1 MKKLQSSVNRKNW
14 KIERHYA
21 DGNLDMLLEAKDSTD
36 EVSKTFTGIDAKTA
50 DKLQHLFDKASTARE
65 VSLKLKALR
74 M

>member
-14 KIERHYA
+14 KIERHYS
-21 DGNLDMLLEAKDSTD
+21 DGTLDVLLEAKDATA
-36 EVSKTFTGIDAKTA
+36 EVSKKCVGVDSKTA
-50 DKLQHLFDKASTARE
+50 DKLQHLFDHASTARE

>member
-14 KIERHYA
+14 KIERRYSE
-21 DGNLDMLLEAKDSTD
+21 GSLDVLLEVKDATA
-36 EVSKTFTGIDAKTA
+36 EISKKYAGVDSKTA
-50 DKLQHLFDKASTARE
+50 DKLQHLFDHALTARE